1 MTDSIFIP
9 HPALR
14 EIVLCYTAV
23 DVQLPSDVEPTI
35 TPYPA
40 TPLQSII
47 FYGNHPLNMR
57 KEGMKEF
64 EKQASTMII
73 GPQYSRVDL
82 VVNQCLKCIRVDF
95 RPGGLFRLLGI
106 PMKELFDEAYDAEQI
121 FAPDIK
127 ELNERLANTP
137 NLETQKCI
145 VEMFLLRRLD
155 RAHEALPFD
164 KAMQILLENN
174 GNLRINELAA
184 IACLSLRQ
192 FERKCGERIGMPPK
206 TFAKITRFSKAY
218 RLREAKPNLSWT
230 AIAHSSGY
238 HDQMHFIRDFK
249 EFTGVVPTIINA
261 ELDNTPL
268 KMQAQLWL

>member
-14 EIVLCYTAV
+14 DIVLCYTAV
-23 DVQLPSDVEPTI
+23 DVQIPYEAEPTV

-47 FYGNHPLNMR
+47 FYGNHPLKMR

-64 EKQASTMII
+64 EQQAATMII

-82 VVNQCLKCIRVDF
+82 VVKRCLKCIRVDF

-106 PMKELFDEAYDAEQI
+106 PMKELFDEAFDAEEI
-121 FAPDIK
+121 FGAELK
-127 ELNERLANTP
+127 ELNEKLANTHNP
-137 NLETQKCI
+137 ETQKCLI
-145 VEMFLLRRLD
+145 ELFLLHRLD
-155 RAHEALPFD
+155 RAHKALPFD
-164 KAMQILLENN
+164 KAMRILLENS
-174 GNLRINELAA
+174 GNLPIKELASM
-184 IACLSLRQ
+184 ACLSLRQ

-206 TFAKITRFSKAY
+206 TFAKIARFSQAY
-218 RLREAKPNLSWT
+218 RLKEAKPNLSWT

-238 HDQMHFIRDFK
+238 YDQMHFIRDFK
-249 EFTGVVPTIINA
+249 EFTGVVPTILNS
-261 ELDNTPL
+261 ELDNTPFR
-268 KMQAQLWL
+268 MQAQLWV